1 MKNITDTYNLFRFVK
16 AQAQS
21 YQIALKEIE
30 AGKKQS
36 HWMWYI
42 FPQLKGLG
50 HSSFSEYY
58 GISAIAEATAYLN
71 HQYLGAHLREIT
83 EALLKHEGKSA
94 VDIMSGTDALKLRS
108 CRTLFDLVSPN
119 DIFRKVI
126 DTFYFGKLDLITMT
140 KLQ

>member
-1 MKNITDTYNLFRFVK
+1 MKNKTDTYNLFRFVK

-30 AGKKQS
+30 AGKKHS
-36 HWMWYI
+36 HWMWYV

-58 GISAIAEATAYLN
+58 GISGIAEATVYLN
-71 HQYLGAHLREIT
+71 HPYLGAHLREIT

-94 VDIMSGTDALKLRS
+94 VDIMGGTDALKLRS
-108 CRTLFDLVSPN
+108 CMTLFD
-119 DIFRKVI
+119 VI
-126 DTFYFGKLDLITMT
+126 APDDCLRDVLKAFYFDKSDEVTLSKL
-140 KLQ
+140 

>member
-1 MKNITDTYNLFRFVK
+1 MVNVTDTYYLFRFVK

-21 YQIALKEIE
+21 YHIALNEIE

-58 GISAIAEATAYLN
+58 SISGIAEATAYLN

-94 VDIMSGTDALKLRS
+94 VDIMGGTDALKLRS
-108 CRTLFDLVSPN
+108 CMTLFDLVSPN

-126 DTFYFGKLDLITMT
+126 DTFYSGKLDLITMT